1 MPEPGRIRLQLLG
14 RFATCVVGTSARHV
28 TIAGRQRRAL
38 LAYLAMQPGFTE
50 TRERLAALLWSERAE
65 RQARQN
71 LRQCLLELRREF
83 EACGIEPL
91 KVDRETVAL
100 DPGLISTDV
109 DEFLTLSRSEDVA
122 DLQRAMGLYAGP
134 FLDGFDTDDGV
145 FHDWIREQRA
155 RFESVAA
162 VAFEKS
168 ALRQDESGDG
178 GQSIQAA
185 ERLVALDPLRES
197 AQRLLIRLLARHV
210 GRDAAL
216 ARAGALTEKLRAELG
231 VEPERETAALIA
243 EIKSSSTAA
252 AAPVTVRPANGEM
265 DHPATGLE
273 STAASVDSRLAWW
286 RTAFSRPNRVAW
298 PAAGIGIV
306 AISALAF
313 VLVGRDQTA
322 QQQSEPQAA
331 PAVAESPPTG
341 QSPGIMAGVT
351 VDKAALAAL
360 GYSAVVVLPFT
371 TSDGPDNGS
380 DKRVADRITDDL
392 INDLS
397 RIPPLRVI
405 ARQTSR
411 LYAGQP
417 IDVAAIGAEL
427 GVRYVVEGNVQFL
440 KPNLRINVSLVDA
453 TTRLQVWSER
463 FERDYAEQSAVQDE
477 IVRGIARALHLKVLA
492 HEDQRR
498 PAAAPQNAGI
508 DELLSKGWYAMANN
522 AVLGLTGPAHYFGE
536 VLQRD
541 SNNVPAM
548 IGLGGYHVVL
558 IDRFLVADN
567 GDHLERA
574 EELLRKAIEKNPN
587 SVMSYYFLGILHRL
601 RGQRPEALAA
611 FAKALEHNPS
621 LPLAYAQTGDVLAHM
636 GRLDQAMDHI
646 QYAIRLSPKDPSLGL
661 FSLFA
666 GKIELQRGNNEA
678 ATTWLKRAVELAPRS
693 ALSHAILAAAFAL
706 QNDKA
711 ASAKY
716 AALAKGIAPWLT
728 QDRLV
733 QRVADET
740 EAGVEPRRLIEG
752 LNKAFGNP
760 G

>member
-1 MPEPGRIRLQLLG
+1 VVAHCILTAQPDRLVSG
-14 RFATCVVGTSARHV
+14 WDRHRRNRCTRAHTGWPRSDSA
-28 TIAGRQRRAL
+28 
-38 LAYLAMQPGFTE
+38 
-50 TRERLAALLWSERAE
+50 
-65 RQARQN
+65 
-71 LRQCLLELRREF
+71 
-83 EACGIEPL
+83 
-91 KVDRETVAL
+91 
-100 DPGLISTDV
+100 
-109 DEFLTLSRSEDVA
+109 
-122 DLQRAMGLYAGP
+122 
-134 FLDGFDTDDGV
+134 
-145 FHDWIREQRA
+145 
-155 RFESVAA
+155 AA
-162 VAFEKS
+162 V
-168 ALRQDESGDG
+168 
-178 GQSIQAA
+178 
-185 ERLVALDPLRES
+185 
-197 AQRLLIRLLARHV
+197 
-210 GRDAAL
+210 
-216 ARAGALTEKLRAELG
+216 
-231 VEPERETAALIA
+231 
-243 EIKSSSTAA
+243 
-252 AAPVTVRPANGEM
+252 
-265 DHPATGLE
+265 
-273 STAASVDSRLAWW
+273 
-286 RTAFSRPNRVAW
+286 RTTTR
-298 PAAGIGIV
+298 
-306 AISALAF
+306 
-313 VLVGRDQTA
+313 
-322 QQQSEPQAA
+322 
-331 PAVAESPPTG
+331 
-341 QSPGIMAGVT
+341 T

-371 TSDGPDNGS
+371 TSDGPDNGP

-411 LYAGQP
+411 VYAGQSV
-417 IDVAAIGAEL
+417 DVAAIGAEL
-427 GVRYVVEGNVQFL
+427 GVRYVVEGNVQFQ

-463 FERDYAEQSAVQDE
+463 FERDYTEQSTVQDE

-498 PAAAPQNAGI
+498 PPTAPQNAGI
-508 DELLSKGWYAMANN
+508 DELLSKGWFAMANN
-522 AVLGLTGPAHYFGE
+522 SILGLTGPAHYFGE

-558 IDRFLVADN
+558 VDRFLVAEN
-567 GDHLERA
+567 GDHLDRA
-574 EELLRKAIEKNPN
+574 EALLRKAIEKNPM
-587 SVMSYYFLGILHRL
+587 SVMSYYFLGIVHRL

-621 LPLAYAQTGDVLAHM
+621 LSLAYAQTGDVLAHM

-666 GKIELQRGNNEA
+666 GKIELQRGNDEA
-678 ATTWLKRAVELAPRS
+678 ATAWLKRAVELAPRS

-706 QNDKA
+706 QDDNS

-716 AALAKGIAPWLT
+716 AALAKGIAPWLS

-740 EAGVEPRRLIEG
+740 DAGVQPRRLIEG